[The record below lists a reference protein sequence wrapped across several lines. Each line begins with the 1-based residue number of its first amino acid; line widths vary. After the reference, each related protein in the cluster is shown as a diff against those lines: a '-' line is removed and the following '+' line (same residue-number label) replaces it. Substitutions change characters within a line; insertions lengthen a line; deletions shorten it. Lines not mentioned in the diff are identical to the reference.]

1 MLRLR
6 YHATVLTAAF
16 LAAALL
22 VVAAP
27 LARARDHD
35 DRRRDDMRR
44 AVEAGEIRS
53 LADII
58 AGVRGQL
65 PGEIAG
71 VEIEREDGHWIYE
84 FRVIDGKGRLFEVYI
99 DARSGTIE
107 RIKEK

>member
-1 MLRLR
+1 MSRLR
-6 YHATVLTAAF
+6 YHLTHLTAAF
-16 LAAALL
+16 VATMLLA
-22 VVAAP
+22 AAP
-27 LARARDHD
+27 LAHARDHD
-35 DRRRDDMRR
+35 DRRRDEMRR

-71 VEIEREDGHWIYE
+71 VEIERENDHWIYE
-84 FRVIDGKGRLFEVYI
+84 FRVIDGSGRLFEVYI
-99 DARSGTIE
+99 DARKGTIE